1 MNDEQVVQ
9 DIDRIL
15 SDKTLP
21 ISEERKMNLGLEAEN
36 VLFKY
41 KFDQLDHPDT
51 YLAIKQTIKD
61 DQVKKGIIHGDLI
74 PEAINRL
81 VKALSNEKIPF
92 TIVKDP
98 EYKGEIAFIL
108 SNEN

>member
-1 MNDEQVVQ
+1 MNEQTVQ
-9 DIDRIL
+9 DIERIL
-15 SDKTLP
+15 TGKTPP
-21 ISEERKMNLGLEAEN
+21 ISEERKMNLGLESEN
-36 VLFKY
+36 VLFQY
-41 KFDQLDHPDT
+41 KFAQLDHPDT
-51 YLAIKQTIKD
+51 YLAIKQILKD

-81 VKALSNEKIPF
+81 VKTLSEEKIPF

-108 SNEN
+108 SNEE